1 MTKRWRIQKKGGGET
16 EFFWGQNKFSSTN
29 DLKWRENWSHSFFA
43 PCPPSPRLVPRR
55 GRGNGALVCATLWNG
70 SKGQRGPP
78 PSLCGKTMPRQTV
91 FDRLHNVCID
101 YSYCHWSLIFDSLY
115 LCWLNDNDDVNGDVD
130 VDVDDADDDDS
141 VFYVDVFDLVY
152 VCKSWARCDFGSVCS
167 DASLF
172 IFSWKGKLRREFINM
187 KSFMLAQMQNF
198 ILISC

>member
-1 MTKRWRIQKKGGGET
+1 MVHLSVHLFEMDQKAKG
-16 EFFWGQNKFSSTN
+16 
-29 DLKWRENWSHSFFA
+29 D
-43 PCPPSPRLVPRR
+43 
-55 GRGNGALVCATLWNG
+55 
-70 SKGQRGPP
+70 PP
-78 PSLCGKTMPRQTV
+78 PPFAEKLCHAKQYLTV
-91 FDRLHNVCID
+91 SIMFALIIVIVID
-101 YSYCHWSLIFDSLY
+101 LWSLILY
-115 LCWLNDNDDVNGDVD
+115 TYVDNDNYDVNGDVD